1 MSTEEKQ
8 EWTEE
13 RIREEVEREVR
24 EVLENWFDDELF
36 QKIREWIDENKW
48 VDDELLRK
56 KTEWRLRDL
65 WKRDVVKFYEERGF
79 WLGREHQL
87 LEELVEWLS
96 RKEKEWKEVWR
107 RIENKVWLKVKER
120 NPNMSHCELW
130 DEYWDKF
137 RPSQVDECRHKF
149 PWLVKEWNRYLETKE
164 LMLRKTRSKDLAKA
178 IMSFC

>member
-1 MSTEEKQ
+1 MSTEEKKWTQEELEAFLQEQEQEERQEQ
-8 EWTEE
+8 EWEDE
-13 RIREEVEREVR
+13 YEPSLSDEDED
-24 EVLENWFDDELF
+24 WADDEKRGKALVMEA
-36 QKIREWIDENKW
+36 RE
-48 VDDELLRK
+48 
-56 KTEWRLRDL
+56 RLR
-65 WKRDVVKFYEERGF
+65 RENIEHYERQGF

-96 RKEKEWKEVWR
+96 RKRKEWKEVWR
-107 RIENKVWLKVKER
+107 RIENKMWLKVKER
-120 NPNMSHCELW
+120 HPNTSDCELW

-164 LMLRKTRSKDLAKA
+164 LMLRKTRSKDVTGV